1 MQAIYPELNSMP
13 EPQVREFLCE
23 CAEYALRV
31 AGVDEPYCIE
41 CIDATRRWA
50 AEATKNPTITGVTNA
65 DSHNGTIASHI
76 MNSPD
81 VRAAR
86 HAAIEAIQEAR
97 SSRQPVRPEYSP
109 VFSAMEAAVSVT
121 AIYLNSAIVG
131 TLGNAKDAISRMQYR
146 GQITEMINKA
156 DREAWTQIT
165 QLLDEFKAKKTREAE

>member
-41 CIDATRRWA
+41 CIDATLRWA
-50 AEATKNPTITGVTNA
+50 AKAAENPTIMSATNA

-76 MNSPD
+76 MNSSD
-81 VRAAR
+81 VQAAR

-146 GQITEMINKA
+146 GQITERINRA
-156 DREAWTQIT
+156 DKEAWTQLNSMLERFVD
-165 QLLDEFKAKKTREAE
+165 QREG